1 MARVPYL
8 EKEQVKDPVV
18 LRAYEAMEQK
28 RGKVT
33 HIYKALA
40 HCPHILQVTG
50 PFVVSVQNPDEIDA
64 RLKEKIM
71 SKVSI
76 TNECAYCTYAHRGI
90 SRKIGINDEEFNE
103 LKDLGS
109 ARHLSPAEKVALRYA
124 EYLTLHPEGVPDE
137 LFEDLKRHYTDSQIV
152 EITALAAL
160 YNLINRANAALS
172 LDLEEY

>member
-1 MARVPYL
+1 MARVPYV
-8 EKEQVKDPVV
+8 EREEVTDPMV
-18 LRAYEAMEQK
+18 LQAYEAMEKK

-40 HCPHILQVTG
+40 HCPHILRVTG

-71 SKVSI
+71 SKVSMV
-76 TNECAYCTYAHRGI
+76 NESAYCTYGHRGI
-90 SRKIGINDEEFNE
+90 SRKQGIPEEEFDE
-103 LKDLGS
+103 LKDLS
-109 ARHLSPAEKVALRYA
+109 TARHLSPAERTALRYA

-137 LFEDLKRHYTDSQIV
+137 LFEELKSHYTDSQIV

-160 YNLINRANAALS
+160 YNLINRANAALA

>member
-1 MARVPYL
+1 MARVPYV
-8 EKEQVKDPVV
+8 EKEEVTDPIVQ
-18 LRAYEAMEQK
+18 RSYEAMEQK

-40 HCPHILQVTG
+40 HCPHILRRTG
-50 PFVVSVQNPDEIDA
+50 PFVASTQAPDEIDA

-71 SKVSI
+71 SKVSLV
-76 TNECAYCTYAHRGI
+76 NGCAYCIYAHRGI
-90 SRKIGINDEEFNE
+90 SRGQGIQNEEFNE

-109 ARHLSPAEKVALRYA
+109 AQHVSPAERAALRYA

-137 LFEDLKRHYTDSQIV
+137 LFGELKNHYTDSQIV

-160 YNLINRANAALS
+160 YNLINRANSALG